1 MLFLKFNNFYFIS
14 LQRILQQI
22 YAFLSME
29 KTMRL
34 APAVLM
40 SSMFLLLAACSEQAQ
55 QGEAES
61 VVRPVKLFNIGNNSE
76 QSIRSFPAE
85 VVANQGSYL
94 AFRVNG
100 ELLEFPALA
109 GQHVEKDQLL
119 AKLDPEDFQLQYDE
133 RKARYELAAS
143 QLERVQKLFNRSI
156 ASQSELDQAL
166 ANKQVAES
174 ALKIAKTNLDNS
186 ELRAPFAGTV
196 AKVFVKN
203 FENIQAK
210 QNILRLETR
219 DLMDVVIQVPEK
231 LIARI
236 DKDVHYQPDV
246 VFDGYPNKSYQ
257 LTIKEFDTQADPITL
272 TYKVVFSLPVP
283 EDFNL
288 LAGMTG
294 RVDIDLSKIT
304 SSQSPYTLLPVEAVF
319 SEPTES
325 ENDNS
330 FVWIYDQNT
339 GLVHKQAVEVGQLH
353 RDGIEVLSGIKE
365 GQIVVA
371 AGVHFLEEGMKV
383 RPWQKERGL

>member
-1 MLFLKFNNFYFIS
+1 

-34 APAVLM
+34 APAVLI
-40 SSMFLLLAACSEQAQ
+40 SSMFLLLSACSEQAKQ
-55 QGEAES
+55 VEAEP

-109 GQHVEKDQLL
+109 GQHVEKGELL

-133 RKARYELAAS
+133 RKARFELAES
-143 QLERVQKLFNRSI
+143 QLDRVQKLFNRSI

-236 DKDVHYQPDV
+236 DKDVDYQPEV

-304 SSQSPYTLLPVEAVF
+304 SSQSSYTLLPVEAVF

-325 ENDNS
+325 ENNNS
-330 FVWIYDQNT
+330 YVWLYDQNT

-353 RDGIEVLSGIKE
+353 RDGIEVLSGIE
-365 GQIVVA
+365 QDQIVVA
-371 AGVHFLEEGMKV
+371 AGVHSLEEGMKV

>member
-1 MLFLKFNNFYFIS
+1 MNFLKFNNFYFIC
-14 LQRILQQI
+14 LRRMLHLI
-22 YAFLSME
+22 YVFIATE
-29 KTMRL
+29 KTMKL
-34 APAVLM
+34 SPVLIL
-40 SSMFLLLAACSEQAQ
+40 SILLLSLVACKEADDQTAAQ
-55 QGEAES
+55 QPI
-61 VVRPVKLFNIGNNSE
+61 RPVKLFEIDVNSDE
-76 QSIRSFPAE
+76 TIRSFPAE

-109 GQHVEKDQLL
+109 GQHVEKGQLL
-119 AKLDPEDFQLQYDE
+119 AKLDPEDFELQYDE
-133 RKARYELAAS
+133 RKARFELAQS
-143 QLERVQKLFNRSI
+143 QLERVEKLFKKSI
-156 ASQSELDQAL
+156 TSQSELDQAL

-186 ELRAPFAGTV
+186 ELRAPFSGTV

-203 FENIQAK
+203 YENIQAK

-219 DLMDVVIQVPEK
+219 DLMDVIIQVPEK

-236 DKDVHYQPDV
+236 DKDAHYQPTV
-246 VFDGYPNKSYQ
+246 VFDGYPDKSYT
-257 LTIKEFDTQADPITL
+257 LTIKEFDTQADPATL

-304 SSQSPYTLLPVEAVF
+304 HSQSHYTLLPVEAVF

-325 ENDNS
+325 ANS
-330 FVWIYDQNT
+330 SYVWLYDKQSGKVT
-339 GLVHKQAVEVGQLH
+339 KQAVKVGQLH
-353 RDGIEVLSGIKE
+353 RSGIEVLSGITQ
-365 GQIVVA
+365 GQTVVA
-371 AGVHFLEEGMKV
+371 AGVHYLEEGMQV
-383 RPWQKERGL
+383 RPWHKERGL

>member
-1 MLFLKFNNFYFIS
+1 MFAAYPAANLCI
-14 LQRILQQI
+14 I
-22 YAFLSME
+22 SME
-29 KTMRL
+29 KTMKL
-34 APAVLM
+34 AFVAITTSLILM
-40 SSMFLLLAACSEQAQ
+40 LAACSEQASNT
-55 QGEAES
+55 EVEP
-61 VVRPVKLFNIGNNSE
+61 VVRPVKLFTISNLSDE
-76 QSIRSFPAE
+76 TIRSFPAE

-109 GQHVEKDQLL
+109 GQHVEKGQLL

-133 RKARYELAAS
+133 RKARFELAES
-143 QLERVQKLFNRSI
+143 QLERVQKLFDRSI

-236 DKDVHYQPDV
+236 DKDVEYQPDV
-246 VFDGYPNKSYQ
+246 VFDGYPNKSYK
-257 LTIKEFDTQADPITL
+257 LSVKEFDTQADPITL

-283 EDFNL
+283 KDFNL
-288 LAGMTG
+288 LEGMTG

-304 SSQSPYTLLPVEAVF
+304 NSQSPYTLLPVEAVF
-319 SEPTES
+319 SEPTEPES
-325 ENDNS
+325 NNS
-330 FVWIYDQNT
+330 YVWIYDEES
-339 GLVHKQAVEVGQLH
+339 GLVQKQAVEVGQLH
-353 RDGIEVLSGIKE
+353 RDSIEVLSGIKA
-365 GQIVVA
+365 GQKIVA
-371 AGVHFLEEGMKV
+371 AGVNFLEEGMKV

>member
-1 MLFLKFNNFYFIS
+1 
-14 LQRILQQI
+14 
-22 YAFLSME
+22 
-29 KTMRL
+29 MRL
-34 APAVLM
+34 ASAVLFTTVLW
-40 SSMFLLLAACSEQAQ
+40 SLAACTEQTAQ
-55 QGEAES
+55 SNAEP
-61 VVRPVKLFNIGNNSE
+61 VIRPVKLFNTNS
-76 QSIRSFPAE
+76 QSDQAIRSFPAE

-109 GQHVEKDQLL
+109 GQHVEKGQLL
-119 AKLDPEDFQLQYDE
+119 AKLDPEDFQLQYEE
-133 RKARYELAAS
+133 RKARFELADS
-143 QLERVQKLFNRSI
+143 QLERVQKLFDRSI
-156 ASQSELDQAL
+156 ASQAELDQAL

-236 DKDVHYQPDV
+236 DKDVNYQPDV
-246 VFDGYPNKSYQ
+246 IFDGYPDKSYQ
-257 LTIKEFDTQADPITL
+257 LTVKEFDTQADPTTL

-304 SSQSPYTLLPVEAVF
+304 HSQSAYILLPVEAVF

-325 ENDNS
+325 EKNNS
-330 FVWIYDQNT
+330 YVWLYDENT
-339 GLVHKQAVEVGQLH
+339 GLVHKKAVKVGQLH
-353 RDGIEVLSGIKE
+353 RNGIEVLSGIE
-365 GQIVVA
+365 QGQMVVA
-371 AGVHFLEEGMKV
+371 AGVHSLEEGMKV

>member
-1 MLFLKFNNFYFIS
+1 MKLSPVLIITTLMLS
-14 LQRILQQI
+14 L
-22 YAFLSME
+22 
-29 KTMRL
+29 
-34 APAVLM
+34 V
-40 SSMFLLLAACSEQAQ
+40 ACK
-55 QGEAES
+55 EANTDAE
-61 VVRPVKLFNIGNNSE
+61 VAEPIRPVKLFAIDNNSDE
-76 QSIRSFPAE
+76 TIRSFPAE

-109 GQHVEKDQLL
+109 GQHVEKNQLL
-119 AKLDPEDFQLQYDE
+119 AKLDPEDFQLQYEE
-133 RKARYELAAS
+133 RKARFELAQS
-143 QLERVQKLFNRSI
+143 QLERVATLFDKAI
-156 ASQSELDQAL
+156 TSQSELDQAL
-166 ANKQVAES
+166 ANKQIAES

-186 ELRAPFAGTV
+186 ELRAPFSGTV

-203 FENIQAK
+203 YENIQAK

-219 DLMDVVIQVPEK
+219 DLMDVIIQVPEK

-236 DKDVHYQPDV
+236 DKDANYQPTV
-246 VFDGYPNKSYQ
+246 VFDGFPNKSYT
-257 LTIKEFDTQADPITL
+257 LTIKEFDTQADPATL

-304 SSQSPYTLLPVEAVF
+304 HSQSRYVLLPIEAVF

-325 ENDNS
+325 ANNS
-330 FVWIYDQNT
+330 YVWVYDPQT
-339 GLVHKQAVEVGQLH
+339 GKVHKQAVTVGQLH
-353 RDGIEVLSGIKE
+353 RSGIEVLSGIQQ
-365 GQIVVA
+365 GQTVVA
-371 AGVHFLEEGMKV
+371 AGVHYLEEGMQV

>member
-1 MLFLKFNNFYFIS
+1 MIFLKFNNFYFIC
-14 LQRILQQI
+14 LRRMLHLI
-22 YAFLSME
+22 YVFIATE
-29 KTMRL
+29 KTMKL
-34 APAVLM
+34 LSVLIL
-40 SSMFLLLAACSEQAQ
+40 SSLMLSLVACKEAAKNTTIEQP
-55 QGEAES
+55 
-61 VVRPVKLFNIGNNSE
+61 VRPVKLFAIGVNSDE
-76 QSIRSFPAE
+76 TIRSFPAE

-109 GQHVEKDQLL
+109 GQHVEKGQLL

-133 RKARYELAAS
+133 RKARFELAQS
-143 QLERVQKLFNRSI
+143 QLQRVKKLFDKSI
-156 ASQSELDQAL
+156 TSQSELDQAL

-186 ELRAPFAGTV
+186 ELRAPFSGTI

-203 FENIQAK
+203 YENIQAK

-236 DKDVHYQPDV
+236 DKDANYQPTV
-246 VFDGYPNKSYQ
+246 VFDGYPDKSYT
-257 LTIKEFDTQADPITL
+257 LTIKEFDTQADPATL

-283 EDFNL
+283 KDFNL

-304 SSQSPYTLLPVEAVF
+304 HSQSNYILLPVEAVF
-319 SEPTES
+319 SEPTEQA
-325 ENDNS
+325 NS
-330 FVWIYDQNT
+330 SYVWVYDQQT
-339 GLVHKQAVEVGQLH
+339 GKVNKHAVKVGQLH
-353 RDGIEVLSGIKE
+353 KSGIEVLSGLE
-365 GQIVVA
+365 QGQTVVA
-371 AGVHFLEEGMKV
+371 AGVHYLKEGMQV

>member
-1 MLFLKFNNFYFIS
+1 MIFLKFNNFYFIC
-14 LQRILQQI
+14 LRRMLHLI
-22 YAFLSME
+22 YVFIATE
-29 KTMRL
+29 KTMKL
-34 APAVLM
+34 LSVLIL
-40 SSMFLLLAACSEQAQ
+40 SSLMLSLVACKEAAKNTTIEQP
-55 QGEAES
+55 
-61 VVRPVKLFNIGNNSE
+61 VRPVKLFAIGVNSDE
-76 QSIRSFPAE
+76 TIRSFPAE

-109 GQHVEKDQLL
+109 GQHVEKGQLL

-133 RKARYELAAS
+133 RKARFELAQS
-143 QLERVQKLFNRSI
+143 QLQRVKKLFDKSI
-156 ASQSELDQAL
+156 TSQSELDQAL

-186 ELRAPFAGTV
+186 ELRAPFSGTV

-203 FENIQAK
+203 YENIQAK

-236 DKDVHYQPDV
+236 DKDANYQPTV
-246 VFDGYPNKSYQ
+246 VFDGYPDKSYT
-257 LTIKEFDTQADPITL
+257 LTIKEFDTQADPATL

-283 EDFNL
+283 KDFNL

-294 RVDIDLSKIT
+294 RVEIDLSKIT
-304 SSQSPYTLLPVEAVF
+304 HSQSSYILLPVEAVF
-319 SEPTES
+319 SEPTEQA
-325 ENDNS
+325 NS
-330 FVWIYDQNT
+330 SYVWVYDQQT
-339 GLVHKQAVEVGQLH
+339 GKVNKHAVKVGQLH
-353 RDGIEVLSGIKE
+353 KSGIEVLSGLE
-365 GQIVVA
+365 QGQTVVA
-371 AGVHFLEEGMKV
+371 AGVHYLKEGMQV